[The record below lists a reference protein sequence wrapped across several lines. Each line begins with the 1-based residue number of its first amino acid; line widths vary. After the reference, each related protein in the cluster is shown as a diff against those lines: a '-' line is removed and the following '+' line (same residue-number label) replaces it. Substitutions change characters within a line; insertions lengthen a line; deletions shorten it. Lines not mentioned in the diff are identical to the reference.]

1 MNGIGNFKF
10 HLPNI
15 TAEKK
20 KKYFAHLFHEPGVQ
34 EQEGWTSSMRPSLCK
49 TFGVVGVILEK
60 SHMHFCKLAGVLE
73 FMHTYRTAYSFINSP
88 TNNKTSSF

>member
-1 MNGIGNFKF
+1 M
-10 HLPNI
+10 
-15 TAEKK
+15 
-20 KKYFAHLFHEPGVQ
+20 Q